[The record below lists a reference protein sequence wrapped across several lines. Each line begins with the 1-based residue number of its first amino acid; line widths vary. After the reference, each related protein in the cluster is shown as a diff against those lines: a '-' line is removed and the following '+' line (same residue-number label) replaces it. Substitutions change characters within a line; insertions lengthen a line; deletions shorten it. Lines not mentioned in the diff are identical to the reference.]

1 MTKLVNFH
9 VDEIYAKQMTKSI
22 DMKDYNLTFP
32 TEVPIN
38 WLAGDHENVSI

>member
-1 MTKLVNFH
+1 MTKPVNFH

-32 TEVPIN
+32 TGVTIN
-38 WLAGDHENVSI
+38 CLAGDHENVSI